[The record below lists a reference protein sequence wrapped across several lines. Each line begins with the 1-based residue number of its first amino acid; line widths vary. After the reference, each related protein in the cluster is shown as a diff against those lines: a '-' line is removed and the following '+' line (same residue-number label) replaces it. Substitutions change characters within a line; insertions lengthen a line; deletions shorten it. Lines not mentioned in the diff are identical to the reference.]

1 MVHLSRNEDT
11 ARDRDRPWPWSS
23 ATGLGVVFDE
33 CAVNIHN
40 LHMKRGLAKSTGVRA
55 RRAGRKPKVR
65 PATVRRKNLLLDQAK
80 LDLLRGSLG
89 VATDQEAVE
98 RVIDEAV
105 IDRELIDATLALGG
119 SIAGLV
125 DVGRRR

>member
-1 MVHLSRNEDT
+1 
-11 ARDRDRPWPWSS
+11 
-23 ATGLGVVFDE
+23 
-33 CAVNIHN
+33 
-40 LHMKRGLAKSTGVRA
+40 
-55 RRAGRKPKVR
+55 
-65 PATVRRKNLLLDQAK
+65 
-80 LDLLRGSLG
+80 

>member
-1 MVHLSRNEDT
+1 
-11 ARDRDRPWPWSS
+11 
-23 ATGLGVVFDE
+23 
-33 CAVNIHN
+33 
-40 LHMKRGLAKSTGVRA
+40 MKRGLTKSTGVRA
-55 RRAGRKPKVR
+55 RRAGRKPKLR
-65 PATVRRKNLLLDQAK
+65 PATVRRKNLLLDQEK

-119 SIAGLV
+119 SVAGMV
-125 DVGRRR
+125 DVGKRR